1 MNHPWTPP
9 ATSVLLL
16 CYFCATSA
24 LLPFYFCSTSVLLL
38 CCFRSTSTLLPCYFR
53 ATSELLPCSFSAP
66 SVRPAPVLPTSVRA
80 TSVLPLL
87 PSCFLAAPCCP
98 PQDLWLGELA
108 ALRDGELLEEAGI
121 TAAVDCTSNVK
132 LQGPPHLRVYHRLV
146 IHHELKVKAPGEF
159 AEEIAALAD
168 IADKHHT
175 IIFCERGRHRSATT
189 CAALIMLLTG
199 QGLGVAVFGPRA
211 LVCGSVWLFFLLR
224 LRGTGRALSHC
235 LQSLPTPCSRSML
248 S

>member
-1 MNHPWTPP
+1 MLLPSYFR
-9 ATSVLLL
+9 ALSVLLL
-16 CYFCATSA
+16 CG
-24 LLPFYFCSTSVLLL
+24 LLL
-38 CCFRSTSTLLPCYFR
+38 CCLPLC
-53 ATSELLPCSFSAP
+53 
-66 SVRPAPVLPTSVRA
+66 
-80 TSVLPLL
+80 VLPLCYLCYHHASLL
-87 PSCFLAAPCCP
+87 PRAAP

-146 IHHELKVKAPGEF
+146 INHELNVKAPGEF